1 MMLYQCFKGSDKE
14 RLGRE
19 VIEAHEKAGQEG
31 WTQKTERIARRFGI
45 KMVEAETKNKGWWKT
60 EIKGKIE
67 MEIERQDKENDGKK
81 TRHQRG
87 QGFRRKGYI
96 GRMSVSEVAG
106 TIKRRL
112 EMMDVG
118 NNLGKR
124 RKCRCG
130 EEKSTEHIIK

>member
-1 MMLYQCFKGSDKE
+1 
-14 RLGRE
+14 
-19 VIEAHEKAGQEG
+19 
-31 WTQKTERIARRFGI
+31 
-45 KMVEAETKNKGWWKT
+45 
-60 EIKGKIE
+60 
-67 MEIERQDKENDGKK
+67 MEIERQDKGNDGKK
-81 TRHQRG
+81 TRQQRG
-87 QGFRRKGYI
+87 QGLRRKGYI

-118 NNLGKR
+118 NNLGKK